1 MDKDVVHAGL
11 PLIDTLKTSIG
22 NFCPTQMK
30 KQKCPDGRFRNF
42 DGRCNNLENA
52 NWGAVQAPFRR
63 LIPPAYEDGT
73 VFCSSPRCLV
83 FHHIIKQFL
92 NTTGISFPLIS
103 VTGQQLP
110 PARLVSAFIH
120 RDLGFHD
127 HAVTLY
133 LPAFGQ
139 LIDHDMVFS
148 GETKG
153 V

>member
-1 MDKDVVHAGL
+1 MSFTRVFRSSIHWKRRSAISARLKWRSKSVQTDGFVILTAGAT
-11 PLIDTLKTSIG
+11 IWKTQIG
-22 NFCPTQMK
+22 
-30 KQKCPDGRFRNF
+30 
-42 DGRCNNLENA
+42 
-52 NWGAVQAPFRR
+52 APFKPRSVVSSHP
-63 LIPPAYEDGT
+63 LTKT

-139 LIDHDMVFS
+139 LIDHDMVF
-148 GETKG
+148 GAETKG

>member
-1 MDKDVVHAGL
+1 M
-11 PLIDTLKTSIG
+11 
-22 NFCPTQMK
+22 
-30 KQKCPDGRFRNF
+30 
-42 DGRCNNLENA
+42 
-52 NWGAVQAPFRR
+52 
-63 LIPPAYEDGT
+63 
-73 VFCSSPRCLV
+73 
-83 FHHIIKQFL
+83 IKQFL

-110 PARLVSAFIH
+110 PARLVSVFIH